1 MNKISLID
9 IYFFYFAQ
17 APLSARTVKLF
28 TTKITAQNG
37 NVPLDRKSKSTSD
50 ITENNN
56 IIGIEHKNDVLI
68 GKSRISKSSG
78 RLWISGVHKS
88 LKRMSAPERGSP
100 FSGSGSYHRDPRP
113 NTFTENGYIP
123 HIDDSHDLDDII
135 EDLQDFHHSLNS
147 SPRTENCYEIRNSVD
162 SEKTTNPFQG
172 RQSSTSISHL
182 KRRQSTDTISHL
194 EGRQSTDSISNLEGR
209 QSTYTISNL
218 EGRQSTET
226 NTQSQI
232 DVHQSFRS
240 SVHSENHSENS
251 ENVKQ
256 TEERSES
263 PVILYCSHL

>member
-1 MNKISLID
+1 MKKQSLIYMY
-9 IYFFYFAQ
+9 IFLYFDQ

-100 FSGSGSYHRDPRP
+100 FSGSGIYHRDPRP
-113 NTFTENGYIP
+113 NTFTENGYVP

-147 SPRTENCYEIRNSVD
+147 SPRTENSYEIRDSVD
-162 SEKTTNPFQG
+162 SEQTNSLVHG
-172 RQSSTSISHL
+172 RQSLAPISHFEG
-182 KRRQSTDTISHL
+182 RQSTETISHFEGRQSTDTISHL
-194 EGRQSTDSISNLEGR
+194 EE
-209 QSTYTISNL
+209 
-218 EGRQSTET
+218 RQSTET
-226 NTQSQI
+226 NTQSPI
-232 DVHQSFRS
+232 DVHQSFS
-240 SVHSENHSENS
+240 SVNSENLSENS
-251 ENVKQ
+251 ENVEQ
-256 TEERSES
+256 TEEKSGS
-263 PVILYCSHL
+263 PVLLYCSHL